1 MNEQQ
6 ESLGQ
11 AIDRLDSTAHA
22 LLMNIPAETHVKAL
36 RAIMPEIVQDLKSA
50 FTELTGENPWG

>member
-22 LLMNIPAETHVKAL
+22 LLMNMPAENHVEAL
-36 RAIMPEIVQDLKSA
+36 RAILPEIVQDLKSA
-50 FTELTGENPWG
+50 FTELTGENPWS